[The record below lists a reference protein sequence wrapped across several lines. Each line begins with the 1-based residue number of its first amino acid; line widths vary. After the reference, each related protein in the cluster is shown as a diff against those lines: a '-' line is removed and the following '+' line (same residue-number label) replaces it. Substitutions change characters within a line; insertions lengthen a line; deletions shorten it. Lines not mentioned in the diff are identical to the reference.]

1 MKNMNSELIRDLFN
15 KATFDQTRLV
25 DGVYHPYIPLQY
37 GGEPMRFS
45 ITEEQYQKFAELIIR
60 ECAAIVND
68 NNFAGSTLGDRPLF
82 EHFGVE

>member
-37 GGEPMRFS
+37 GGEPM
-45 ITEEQYQKFAELIIR
+45 
-60 ECAAIVND
+60 
-68 NNFAGSTLGDRPLF
+68 
-82 EHFGVE
+82 